1 LWLLQHFW
9 LGLSKESALYLD
21 QATGGLFSHKDT
33 TEGREILNHFLEISS
48 YADNLSKHLNGIIKI
63 AETSIAEPE
72 PIDSSAEPSLEPS
85 VNPQLLEDEEIQ
97 PSVLPFELEEDIF
110 EDFRNTYNCI
120 ERCLL
125 TLTRN

>member
-1 LWLLQHFW
+1 

-33 TEGREILNHFLEISS
+33 AEGREILNHFLEISS

-110 EDFRNTYNCI
+110 EDFGNTYNCI